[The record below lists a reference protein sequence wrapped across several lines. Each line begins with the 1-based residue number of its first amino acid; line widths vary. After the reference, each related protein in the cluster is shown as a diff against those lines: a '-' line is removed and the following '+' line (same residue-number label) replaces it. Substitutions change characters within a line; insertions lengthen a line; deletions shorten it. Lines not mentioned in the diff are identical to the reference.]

1 MKGEVLDGVGLRMTP
16 EDNVATALDD
26 LEAGHRLT
34 VEGRT
39 VELVDDVPFGHK
51 FALADVDAGEEI
63 TKYGYVIG
71 RASQPIESGEWTHV
85 HNVESTR
92 GRGDLRE
99 QGGEPA

>member
-1 MKGEVLDGVGLRMTP
+1 MKGDVLDGIALRMTP
-16 EDNVATALDD
+16 EDNVGTALDD
-26 LEAGHRLT
+26 LERGQTLT

-39 VELVDDVPFGHK
+39 VELSEDVPFGHK
-51 FALADVDAGEEI
+51 FALQSIPEGEEV

-71 RASQPIESGEWTHV
+71 RASESIAAGDWAHV

-92 GRGDLRE
+92 GRGDLGG

>member
-1 MKGEVLDGVGLRMTP
+1 MKGEVLDGAALRMTP
-16 EDNVATALDD
+16 EDTVATALED
-26 LEAGHRLT
+26 LEVGHRLT
-34 VEGRT
+34 VEGRS
-39 VELVDDVPFGHK
+39 VELSEDVPFGHK
-51 FALADVDAGEEI
+51 LALRAIEEGEEV

-71 RASQPIESGEWTHV
+71 RATRAIAPGDWVHV